1 LKIEMMFSF
10 FRVVCSGLLLSA
22 SLWAQA
28 DDLALK
34 IDHESTSLSADGVT
48 RITRFSERLVRRDQQ
63 SWLARIIPSGAHEE
77 ADHKVGG
84 KGHKHMDVNAASRWV
99 VKAADG
105 KLRVRIVNDHEKLV
119 VDVPPTDYGNIGFD
133 GRWSTA
139 NQLIDPAQL
148 QRMKASSRQAPA
160 GARWYEGGNR
170 DNRVWLLWDEKAQYP
185 RRIESA
191 NTRGTQS
198 SLMVV
203 TREPMPDR
211 LPWTGL
217 DSFVQKEYA
226 DLLD

>member
-1 LKIEMMFSF
+1 
-10 FRVVCSGLLLSA
+10 
-22 SLWAQA
+22 
-28 DDLALK
+28 
-34 IDHESTSLSADGVT
+34 
-48 RITRFSERLVRRDQQ
+48 
-63 SWLARIIPSGAHEE
+63 
-77 ADHKVGG
+77 
-84 KGHKHMDVNAASRWV
+84 MDVNAASRWV
-99 VKAADG
+99 LKGADG
-105 KLRVRIVNDHEKLV
+105 KLRVRVVNDHEKLV

-160 GARWYEGGNR
+160 GARWYEGGSR

-191 NTRGTQS
+191 NARGTQS

-217 DSFVQKEYA
+217 EFYAQKEYA